1 MVPLYV
7 QVSNSFVI
15 SQMYQ
20 KWSGDVILDNSR
32 MNCSVYKG
40 QDKTE
45 RELIKTTLISRVS
58 HLNLGVEA
66 LFEELTQKDWILGPL
81 YR

>member
-7 QVSNSFVI
+7 QVSNSFVT

-20 KWSGDVILDNSR
+20 KWSDDVILDNSR
-32 MNCSVYKG
+32 RNCSVYKG

>member
-1 MVPLYV
+1 
-7 QVSNSFVI
+7 
-15 SQMYQ
+15 
-20 KWSGDVILDNSR
+20 

-66 LFEELTQKDWILGPL
+66 LFEELTQKD
-81 YR
+81 